1 MTNKMTLRGVGPKF
15 AALSAVY
22 GLATVLISRY
32 FDPLFQIGIVPYW
45 ILLMPGILLILI
57 GVPFLIIAAL
67 TVARAY
73 NSDKLVT
80 DGIYKFCRHPLY
92 AAWVVFIVPGIVL
105 LVNSWI
111 GLTIPIFMYF
121 MLRILVRE
129 EEVYMESVFG
139 SEYLEYKKNVP
150 CILPVGWIKS
160 LVRNI

>member
-1 MTNKMTLRGVGPKF
+1 MTGKMTLRGVGPKF
-15 AALSAVY
+15 AALSAIY
-22 GLATVLISRY
+22 GMTTVIVNWHFY
-32 FDPLFQIGIVPYW
+32 PFFQIDTVPYW
-45 ILLMPGILLILI
+45 ILLMLGILFILI
-57 GVPFLIIAAL
+57 GVPFLITAIL

-73 NSDKLVT
+73 RTNKLVT

-105 LVNSWI
+105 LVSSWI
-111 GLTIPIFMYF
+111 GLTVPIFMYF
-121 MLRILVRE
+121 ILRILVQE
-129 EEVYMESVFG
+129 EEAYMESVFG